1 MVTCAFCW
9 NKYCTSW
16 GFLNLKIQNAERL
29 SQCILEQ
36 LSAVLNGDSNK
47 LITRMYDS
55 AAMSGEEGSVH
66 LFNNYT
72 SRHAN

>member
-9 NKYCTSW
+9 NKYCTYW
-16 GFLNLKIQNAERL
+16 GFLNLKIQNAEGL

-36 LSAVLNGDSNK
+36 LSVVLHGDSNT
-47 LITRMYDS
+47 LITRTYDS
-55 AAMSGEEGSVH
+55 AAMSGETGSVH

-72 SRHAN
+72 RRHTN